1 MAHTVI
7 CLKVSPS
14 AILLLVNL
22 AEKRC
27 KQVISECSD
36 VNHTDSCVSTRS
48 FFVTYIP
55 SLTYNDATDDTGFD
69 LMFPTV
75 RRGTSR
81 ENLGGVPPGRDHVP

>member
-36 VNHTDSCVSTRS
+36 INHTDSCVSTRS
-48 FFVTYIP
+48 FCVTYIP
-55 SLTYNDATDDTGFD
+55 SLTYIDDTGFD

-75 RRGTSR
+75 RRANSR
-81 ENLGGVPPGRDHVP
+81 ENLGGVPPGRDHVPW